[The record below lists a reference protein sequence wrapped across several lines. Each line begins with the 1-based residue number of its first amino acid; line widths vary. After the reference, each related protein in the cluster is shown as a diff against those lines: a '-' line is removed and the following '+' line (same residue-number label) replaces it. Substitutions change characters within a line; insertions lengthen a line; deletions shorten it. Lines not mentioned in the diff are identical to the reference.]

1 MFLIVHCWHYDYL
14 RISCS
19 IMMLLKILMFL
30 KFLNDSWVSYDEIM
44 DDTYVFL
51 EPHSCDDATD

>member
-1 MFLIVHCWHYDYL
+1 
-14 RISCS
+14 
-19 IMMLLKILMFL
+19 MLLKILMFL